1 MVREPT
7 VEQIV
12 DRILTLSCGERCDIT
27 LNPRITRIDNL
38 KWLLPICVEQ
48 FGTRV
53 TIDQHAQAPNV
64 VLTITAAQ
72 SRKQIVRERVVGEQL
87 AAAEVRERVV
97 GEQLA
102 AAEVRERV
110 VGEQRVSV
118 DVREPTGVD
127 ELEAVAVA

>member
-27 LNPRITRIDNL
+27 LNPRISRIDNL
-38 KWLLPICVEQ
+38 QWLLPICVEQ
-48 FGTRV
+48 FGTRI
-53 TIDQHAQAPNV
+53 TIDQHAQDRNV

-72 SRKQIVRERVVGEQL
+72 SRKQIVRERVVGEQP

-97 GEQLA
+97 GEPLT
-102 AAEVRERV
+102 
-110 VGEQRVSV
+110 SV
-118 DVREPTGVD
+118 DVREPISVE

>member
-48 FGTRV
+48 FGTQI
-53 TIDQHAQAPNV
+53 TIDQHAQDPNV
-64 VLTITAAQ
+64 VLKITATQ
-72 SRKQIVRERVVGEQL
+72 SRKHIDRERVVGEQTAFADVRERVVGEQL
-87 AAAEVRERVV
+87 AP
-97 GEQLA
+97 
-102 AAEVRERV
+102 
-110 VGEQRVSV
+110 V
-118 DVREPTGVD
+118 DVRKLTTVP
-127 ELEAVAVA
+127 ELEVVAVA